1 MKFPEIF
8 KGTCWMSDSLASFIF
23 YFLPMLFVSC
33 SNVIL
38 YILTVASIN
47 HISSITNSG
56 HLLSLDSLTFN
67 LKLSNSVTH
76 RDRGRSD
83 LFIYLRIFVVLGIT
97 WVFGILVLFAKDG
110 SDIEKVLILCYVV
123 TDSLQVMSEWSLSI
137 ITVSVDRA
145 SFSSGYSHS
154 TDECWSCMPGCLR
167 R

>member
-1 MKFPEIF
+1 M
-8 KGTCWMSDSLASFIF
+8 
-23 YFLPMLFVSC
+23 
-33 SNVIL
+33 
-38 YILTVASIN
+38 
-47 HISSITNSG
+47 
-56 HLLSLDSLTFN
+56 
-67 LKLSNSVTH
+67 TH

-154 TDECWSCMPGCLR
+154 TGECWSCMPGCLR